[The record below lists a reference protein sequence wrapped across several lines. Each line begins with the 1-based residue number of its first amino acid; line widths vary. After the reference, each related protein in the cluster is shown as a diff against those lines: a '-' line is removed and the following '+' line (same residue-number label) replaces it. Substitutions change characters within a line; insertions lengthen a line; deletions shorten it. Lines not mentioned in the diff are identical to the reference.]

1 MANFYVTNPIDVVS
15 VGQKVKVRVI
25 GIEPEREKVS
35 LTMKTGD
42 AVVQKPRDASPR
54 REFRK
59 VESGDEDT
67 GEYSTGSIKSNITF
81 S

>member
-1 MANFYVTNPIDVVS
+1 MANYYVNNPIDVVS
-15 VGQKVKVRVI
+15 VGMKVKVRVI
-25 GIEPEREKVS
+25 GIEPERKKVS
-35 LTMKTGD
+35 LSMKSDDGG
-42 AVVQKPRDASPR
+42 AQKPQNASPR
-54 REFRK
+54 KEFRK